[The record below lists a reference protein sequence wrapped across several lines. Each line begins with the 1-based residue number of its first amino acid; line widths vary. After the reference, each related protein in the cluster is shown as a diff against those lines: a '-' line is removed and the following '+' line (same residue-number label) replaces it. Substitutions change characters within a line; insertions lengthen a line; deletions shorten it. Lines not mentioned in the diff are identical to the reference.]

1 MEKQTNRNLTPKNKI
16 PIWQRWDNSTRIKE
30 AKPRIGKREVGT
42 AGGSSIKSFRGRGTW
57 VPQWFELLPSAQGV
71 IPGSWDQVLH
81 RAPSMELASLSSACV
96 CLSRINKIFQRKKEN
111 KTKQKCLHSMI
122 QEPPIFPR
130 KRPKSMYYDVQH
142 SPLSNSLTGGTP
154 LTSWDGGG
162 FKFLCL
168 DYV

>member
-111 KTKQKCLHSMI
+111 KTKMFTLND
-122 QEPPIFPR
+122 P
-130 KRPKSMYYDVQH
+130 
-142 SPLSNSLTGGTP
+142 GTP
-154 LTSWDGGG
+154 NISQKETEKHVLRCSTQPSFEQSNRRDTSNLLGWRW
-162 FKFLCL
+162 F
-168 DYV
+168 